1 MKLFCDL
8 KKSKRVSKNGTNYEV
23 TIITIKCD
31 CGVSMIIEDF
41 KVNIP
46 FDVSDMEIT
55 IIKDTNNRYV
65 IPQLN
70 YTIGWAYSMGVSLL
84 LAHKH

>member
-8 KKSKRVSKNGTNYEV
+8 EKIRRVSKNGTNYEV
-23 TIITIKCD
+23 TMITIKCD
-31 CGVSMIIEDF
+31 CGVSMVIEDF
-41 KVNIP
+41 KVSIP
-46 FDVSDMEIT
+46 FYVSNMEIT
-55 IIKDTNNRYV
+55 IEKDANNRYF

-70 YTIGWAYSMGVSLL
+70 YTIGWAYSMGISLL